1 MFRKRLIPIAIAF
14 AIVASATT
22 ATAVLVKKNIALP
35 QLPTMV
41 GTGETIKVTP
51 GRWNQKVSLT
61 HQWLLDGR
69 PIKSATKTTY
79 LVPVSALGKKLS
91 VVETAKFSDKKTMFV
106 NSSSK
111 VVGDIKIS
119 GAVTITKNAEA
130 NKMVLTSPAAPNARI
145 TKTINWFAS
154 GSLIQGEKG
163 TELVID
169 ERFDSLP
176 VYAKVI
182 FTSSSYKPLVVKSNS
197 VNFAAPEATQDA
209 LIWSDEFDGEVGA
222 GPNLDDWHDVT
233 GNGRLNTDQYSI
245 EPTGW
250 GNLERQYYLPGSARI
265 AEMAGSD
272 DGKGLLFTATNQK
285 TDPHP
290 DGPFD
295 CWYSFNWRKQR
306 YDPPVNCDWV
316 SGKITTEGRIGFLY
330 GRLEARIKTTGAAG
344 TWPAFWTLGTD
355 YSVNGWP
362 YCGEIDIHE
371 GNGGIPNKNW
381 GTIHGTAYWPGG
393 DIYRDTSVLAEWHV
407 YAVDWKPDYIAFSVD
422 GEIYKTIT
430 AADLTKSPWNLDLE
444 KGGWEFN
451 KPHFAI
457 LNLAVGGRMIG
468 NNNLPIKVEE
478 IDPNTKT
485 MQVDYIRYSSLD
497 GYGTLIRY

>member
-1 MFRKRLIPIAIAF
+1 MFRRRLIPFVIALALL
-14 AIVASATT
+14 ASAST
-22 ATAVLVKKNIALP
+22 ATAVLAKKNLALP
-35 QLPTMV
+35 QLPAMI
-41 GTGETIKVTP
+41 GTTEVAKVTP
-51 GRWNQKVSLT
+51 GRWNQKVSLSY
-61 HQWLLDGR
+61 QWLLDGR

-79 LVPVSALGKKLS
+79 LVPVSAMGKKLS

-106 NSSSK
+106 NSLSR
-111 VVGDIKIS
+111 VVGDLKIS
-119 GAVTITKNAEA
+119 GAVSITKDSVN
-130 NKMVLTSPAAPNARI
+130 NKLILSSPSAPSDKI

-154 GSLIQGEKG
+154 GSLIQGAKA
-163 TELVID
+163 TELAID
-169 ERFDSLP
+169 QRFDSLP

-182 FTSSSYKPLVVKSNS
+182 FTSSSYKPLSLKSNS
-197 VNFAAPEATQDA
+197 INFAEPAVTENV
-209 LIWSDEFDGEVGA
+209 LLWSDEFNGEVGA
-222 GPNLDDWHDVT
+222 GPNPLDWHDVT
-233 GNGRLNTDQYSI
+233 GNGRNNTDQYSVV
-245 EPTGW
+245 PTGW
-250 GNLERQYYLPGSARI
+250 GNLERQYYLPGSAKV
-265 AEMAGSD
+265 AELAGSD
-272 DGKGLLFTATNQK
+272 DGKGLLITASYQK
-285 TDPHP
+285 TNPHP

-306 YDPPVNCDWV
+306 YDPPVYCDWV

-330 GRLEARIKTTGAAG
+330 GRLEARIKSSGAPG

-393 DIYRDTSVLAEWHV
+393 EVIRESSVLAEWHT
-407 YAVDWKPDYIAFSVD
+407 YAIEWKPDYIAFSFD

-430 AADLTKSPWNLDLE
+430 ASDLTKAPWNLDLE

-451 KPHFAI
+451 KPQFAI
-457 LNLAVGGRMIG
+457 LNLAVGGKMIG
-468 NNNLPIKVEE
+468 NNNLPLKVEE
-478 IDPNTKT
+478 IDTNTKT
-485 MQVDYIRYSSLD
+485 MEIDYIRYSSLD

>member
-1 MFRKRLIPIAIAF
+1 MFRRRLILFVIPF
-14 AIVASATT
+14 ALLASAST
-22 ATAVLVKKNIALP
+22 ATAVLAKKNLALP
-35 QLPTMV
+35 QLPAMI
-41 GTGETIKVTP
+41 GTAEVAKVTP
-51 GRWNQKVSLT
+51 GRWNQKVSLSY
-61 HQWLLDGR
+61 QWLLDGR

-79 LVPVSALGKKLS
+79 LVPVSAMGKKLS

-106 NSSSK
+106 NSLSR
-111 VVGDIKIS
+111 VVGDLKIS
-119 GAVTITKNAEA
+119 GAVSITKDSVN
-130 NKMVLTSPAAPNARI
+130 NKLILSSPSAPNDKI

-154 GSLIQGEKG
+154 GSLIQGAKA
-163 TELVID
+163 TELAID
-169 ERFDSLP
+169 QRFDSLP

-182 FTSSSYKPLVVKSNS
+182 FTSSSYKPLSLKSNS
-197 VNFAAPEATQDA
+197 INFAAPAVTENV
-209 LIWSDEFDGEVGA
+209 LLWSDEFNGEVGA
-222 GPNLDDWHDVT
+222 GPNPLDWHDVT
-233 GNGRLNTDQYSI
+233 GNGRNNTDQYSVV
-245 EPTGW
+245 PTGW
-250 GNLERQYYLPGSARI
+250 GNLERQYYLPGSARV
-265 AEMAGSD
+265 AELAGSD
-272 DGKGLLFTATNQK
+272 DGKGLLITANYQK
-285 TDPHP
+285 TNPHP

-306 YDPPVNCDWV
+306 YDPPVYCDWV

-330 GRLEARIKTTGAAG
+330 GRLEARIKSSGAPG

-393 DIYRDTSVLAEWHV
+393 EVIRESSVLAEWHT
-407 YAVDWKPDYIAFSVD
+407 YAVEWKPDYIAFSFD

-430 AADLTKSPWNLDLE
+430 ASDLTKAPWNLDLE

-451 KPHFAI
+451 KPQFAI
-457 LNLAVGGRMIG
+457 LNLAVGGKMIG
-468 NNNLPIKVEE
+468 NNNLPLKVEE
-478 IDPNTKT
+478 IDTNTKT
-485 MQVDYIRYSSLD
+485 MEIDYIRYSSLD

>member
-1 MFRKRLIPIAIAF
+1 MFRRRLIPFVIALALL
-14 AIVASATT
+14 ASAST
-22 ATAVLVKKNIALP
+22 ATAVLAKKNLALP
-35 QLPTMV
+35 QLPAMI
-41 GTGETIKVTP
+41 GTAEVAKVTP
-51 GRWNQKVSLT
+51 GRWNQKVSLSY
-61 HQWLLDGR
+61 QWLLDGR

-79 LVPVSALGKKLS
+79 LVPVSAMGKKLS

-106 NSSSK
+106 NSLSR
-111 VVGDIKIS
+111 VVGDLKIS
-119 GAVTITKNAEA
+119 GAVSITKDSVN
-130 NKMVLTSPAAPNARI
+130 NKLILSSPSAPSDKI

-154 GSLIQGEKG
+154 GSLIQGAKA
-163 TELVID
+163 TELAID
-169 ERFDSLP
+169 QRFDSLP

-182 FTSSSYKPLVVKSNS
+182 FTSSSYKPLSLKSNS
-197 VNFAAPEATQDA
+197 INFAEPAVTENV
-209 LIWSDEFDGEVGA
+209 LLWSDEFNGEVGA
-222 GPNLDDWHDVT
+222 GPNPLDWHDVT
-233 GNGRLNTDQYSI
+233 GNGRNNTDQYSVV
-245 EPTGW
+245 PTGW
-250 GNLERQYYLPGSARI
+250 GNLERQYYLPGSAKV
-265 AEMAGSD
+265 AELAGSD
-272 DGKGLLFTATNQK
+272 DGKGLLITASYQK
-285 TDPHP
+285 TNPHP

-306 YDPPVNCDWV
+306 YDPPVYCDWV

-330 GRLEARIKTTGAAG
+330 GRLEARIKSSGAPG

-393 DIYRDTSVLAEWHV
+393 EVIRESSVLAEWHT
-407 YAVDWKPDYIAFSVD
+407 YAIEWKPDYIAFSFD

-430 AADLTKSPWNLDLE
+430 ASDLTKAPWNLDLE

-451 KPHFAI
+451 KPQFAI
-457 LNLAVGGRMIG
+457 LNLAVGGKMIG
-468 NNNLPIKVEE
+468 NNNLPLKVEE
-478 IDPNTKT
+478 IDTNTKT
-485 MQVDYIRYSSLD
+485 MEIDYIRYSSLD

>member
-1 MFRKRLIPIAIAF
+1 MFRRRLIPLAIAL
-14 AIVASATT
+14 VLLASASSVIA
-22 ATAVLVKKNIALP
+22 ATPKKNLALP
-35 QLPTMV
+35 QLPVMV
-41 GTGETIKVTP
+41 GTGETVKVTP
-51 GRWNQKVSLT
+51 GRWNQKVTLSY
-61 HQWLLDGR
+61 QWLLDGR
-69 PIKSATKTTY
+69 PIKSATKTSY

-91 VVETAKFSDKKTMFV
+91 IVETAKFSDKKTMFV
-106 NSSSK
+106 LSGAK
-111 VVGDIKIS
+111 VVGDLKIS
-119 GAVTITKNAEA
+119 GAITISKDVA
-130 NKMVLTSPAAPNARI
+130 NNKLLLTAPGAPNANI
-145 TKTINWFAS
+145 TRTINWFAS
-154 GSLIQGEKG
+154 GSLIQGEKSN
-163 TELVID
+163 ELKID
-169 ERFDSLP
+169 QRYDSLP

-182 FTSSSYKPLVVKSNS
+182 FTSSSYKNLALKSNTI
-197 VNFAAPEATQDA
+197 NFLAPETSENV
-209 LIWSDEFDGEVGA
+209 LLWSDEFNGDVGS
-222 GPNLDDWHDVT
+222 GPNESDWHDVI
-233 GNGRLNTDQYSI
+233 GNGRTNTDQYSI

-250 GNLERQYYLPGSARI
+250 GNLERQYYLPGSAKV

-272 DGKGLLFTATNQK
+272 DGKGLLITATNQK
-285 TDPHP
+285 INPHP

-295 CWYSFNWRKQR
+295 CWYSFNWRKQK
-306 YDPPVNCDWV
+306 YDPPVNCEWV

-330 GRLEARIKTTGAAG
+330 GHLEARIKSTGAAG

-393 DIYRDTSVLAEWHV
+393 EITRSSSVLAEWHT
-407 YAVDWKPDYIAFSVD
+407 YAIDWKPDYLAFSVD

-430 AADLTKSPWNLDLE
+430 ASDLTKAPWNLDLE

-451 KPHFAI
+451 KPQFAI

-468 NNNLPIKVEE
+468 NNNLPIKVDD

-485 MQVDYIRYSSLD
+485 MQIDYIRYSSLD

>member
-1 MFRKRLIPIAIAF
+1 MFRRRLIPFVIALALL
-14 AIVASATT
+14 ASAST
-22 ATAVLVKKNIALP
+22 ATAVLAKKNLALP
-35 QLPTMV
+35 QLPAMI
-41 GTGETIKVTP
+41 GTAEVAKVTP
-51 GRWNQKVSLT
+51 GRWNQKVSLSY
-61 HQWLLDGR
+61 QWLLDGR

-79 LVPVSALGKKLS
+79 LVPVSAMGKKLS

-106 NSSSK
+106 NSLSR
-111 VVGDIKIS
+111 VVGDLKIS
-119 GAVTITKNAEA
+119 GAVSITKDSVN
-130 NKMVLTSPAAPNARI
+130 NKLILSSPSAPSDKI

-154 GSLIQGEKG
+154 GSLIQGAKA
-163 TELVID
+163 TELAID
-169 ERFDSLP
+169 QRFDSLP

-182 FTSSSYKPLVVKSNS
+182 FTSSSYKPLSIKSNTI
-197 VNFAAPEATQDA
+197 NFAEPAVTENV
-209 LIWSDEFDGEVGA
+209 LLWSDEFNGEVGA
-222 GPNLDDWHDVT
+222 GPNPLDWHDVT
-233 GNGRLNTDQYSI
+233 GNGRNNTDQYSVV
-245 EPTGW
+245 PTGW
-250 GNLERQYYLPGSARI
+250 GNLERQYYLPGSAKV
-265 AEMAGSD
+265 AELAGSD
-272 DGKGLLFTATNQK
+272 DGKGLLITASYQK
-285 TDPHP
+285 TNPHP

-306 YDPPVNCDWV
+306 YDPPVYCDWV

-330 GRLEARIKTTGAAG
+330 GRLEARIKSSGAPG

-393 DIYRDTSVLAEWHV
+393 EVIRESSVLAEWHT
-407 YAVDWKPDYIAFSVD
+407 YAIEWKPDYIAFSFD

-430 AADLTKSPWNLDLE
+430 ASDLTKAPWNLDLE

-451 KPHFAI
+451 KPQFAI
-457 LNLAVGGRMIG
+457 LNLAVGGKMIG
-468 NNNLPIKVEE
+468 NNNLPLKVEE
-478 IDPNTKT
+478 IDTNTKT
-485 MQVDYIRYSSLD
+485 MEIDYIRYSSLD

>member
-1 MFRKRLIPIAIAF
+1 MFRRRLIPFALAF
-14 AIVASATT
+14 ALVAGAST
-22 ATAVLVKKNIALP
+22 ATAVLAKKNLALP
-35 QLPTMV
+35 SLPAMI
-41 GTGETIKVTP
+41 GTGETVKLTP
-51 GRWNQKVSLT
+51 GKWNQKVSLSY
-61 HQWLLDGR
+61 QWLLEGK
-69 PIKSATKTTY
+69 PIKSATKTSY

-91 VVETAKFSDKKTMFV
+91 VTETAKFSDKKTLSV
-106 NSSSK
+106 KSSFR
-111 VVGDIKIS
+111 VVGDIKVS
-119 GAVTITKNAEA
+119 GAVSISRDEA
-130 NKMVLTSPAAPNARI
+130 NSKLVLSSPASPKANI
-145 TKTINWFAS
+145 TKTIRWFAS
-154 GSLIQGEKG
+154 GSLIQGERSA
-163 TELVID
+163 ELSVD
-169 ERFDSLP
+169 KRFDSLP
-176 VYAKVI
+176 VYAKVS
-182 FTSSSYKPLVVKSNS
+182 FSGTNYKALELSSNS
-197 VNFAAPEATQDA
+197 INFAAPSATASA
-209 LIWSDEFDGEVGA
+209 LIWSDEFNGEIGS
-222 GPNLDDWHDVT
+222 GPNLLDWHDVT
-233 GNGRLNTDQYSI
+233 GNGRENTDQYTPV
-245 EPTGW
+245 PTGW
-250 GNLERQYYLPGSARI
+250 GNLERQYYLPGSAKI
-265 AEMAGSD
+265 AEMSGSQ
-272 DGKGLLFTATNQK
+272 DGKGLLITATNQK
-285 TDPHP
+285 TNPHP
-290 DGPFD
+290 SGPFD

-306 YDPPVNCDWV
+306 YDPPVNCEWV
-316 SGKITTEGRIGFLY
+316 SGKITTENRIGFLY
-330 GRLEARIKTTGAAG
+330 GRLEARIKSTGAAG

-393 DIYRDTSVLAEWHV
+393 EIYRDTSVLADWHV

-430 AADLTKSPWNLDLE
+430 ASDLTKTPWNLDLE

-485 MQVDYIRYSSLD
+485 MQIDYIRYSSLD